1 MFRHKLYLAFFLL
14 LLITLLQTGLAVWV
28 SGVASYHVERS
39 RIANQMLSEFISLG
53 ADKQRLKVWVA
64 QALLVKESPIYQRD
78 NYLRQMN
85 NQLVNLNALILHD
98 QRLAESAEDYAAIS
112 QQMKTLS
119 ILETNVQ
126 ALQRSLEE
134 KDAQPLSDPDLWRLL
149 IEIFDNL
156 EGLDLKHVIAE
167 AIDLQRQ
174 RSAKAE
180 TAAAEALSRVRS
192 LVIGVMIFGSITAIL
207 LALLLSRSLYRPLE
221 QLLKGTSALA
231 DGDLSYR
238 LPEQG
243 HSEFTMLSRSFN
255 QMAASLQNS
264 LKKEEEHSRQIEQKV
279 TERTR
284 QLQHAIEQL
293 QSAEQQQKR
302 FLADVSHELRT
313 PATAIRGEA
322 EISLRGQDKSPEIYK
337 ESLLRIADTANQLSD
352 RIDDLLM
359 LIRGDQEMQ
368 LRLRSVTVE
377 QLAQSLSK
385 QAAAALMQHGITLHS
400 FEYIP
405 DEKLHNALLIDLD
418 KIQQAVIIV
427 LDNAARYSP
436 AKTPVALTIQVDS
449 VVEIIIADSGIGIS
463 DDDQQHI
470 FDRYFR
476 ADGARKLRPDGLGIG
491 LCLCR
496 YIIESHHGQIAV
508 ESTLGE
514 GTRVKIELP
523 LMDEHE

>member
-180 TAAAEALSRVRS
+180 TAAAEALSR
-192 LVIGVMIFGSITAIL
+192 
-207 LALLLSRSLYRPLE
+207 Y
-221 QLLKGTSALA
+221 
-231 DGDLSYR
+231 
-238 LPEQG
+238 
-243 HSEFTMLSRSFN
+243 
-255 QMAASLQNS
+255 
-264 LKKEEEHSRQIEQKV
+264 
-279 TERTR
+279 
-284 QLQHAIEQL
+284 
-293 QSAEQQQKR
+293 
-302 FLADVSHELRT
+302 
-313 PATAIRGEA
+313 
-322 EISLRGQDKSPEIYK
+322 
-337 ESLLRIADTANQLSD
+337 
-352 RIDDLLM
+352 
-359 LIRGDQEMQ
+359 
-368 LRLRSVTVE
+368 
-377 QLAQSLSK
+377 
-385 QAAAALMQHGITLHS
+385 
-400 FEYIP
+400 
-405 DEKLHNALLIDLD
+405 
-418 KIQQAVIIV
+418 
-427 LDNAARYSP
+427 
-436 AKTPVALTIQVDS
+436 VAW
-449 VVEIIIADSGIGIS
+449 
-463 DDDQQHI
+463 
-470 FDRYFR
+470 
-476 ADGARKLRPDGLGIG
+476 
-491 LCLCR
+491 
-496 YIIESHHGQIAV
+496 
-508 ESTLGE
+508 
-514 GTRVKIELP
+514 
-523 LMDEHE
+523 